1 MAELAMSVPTVRNAA
16 QAERRWFYGGGVH
29 SWLATAEDTDGTFLL
44 FSAEMEKG
52 KVTPLHTHPSDET
65 MYVVDG
71 AILAHL
77 DGAEHE
83 VTAGGILI
91 APRGVPHA
99 FMVVTESATLLTL
112 HTPGT
117 GQAFYLGASETLTA
131 TTQRLVDFDRIR
143 ASAATHGGIEILGP
157 PPFSMP

>member
-1 MAELAMSVPTVRNAA
+1 MAELAMSSPNIRSAA
-16 QAERRWFYGGGVH
+16 QAQRRWFYGGGVH

-44 FSAEMEKG
+44 FSAAMERG
-52 KVTPLHTHPSDET
+52 KVTPLHTHPTDET

-83 VTAGGILI
+83 VSAGGVLI

-99 FMVVTESATLLTL
+99 FMVVSEAATLLTL
-112 HTPGT
+112 HTPGS
-117 GQAFYLGASETLTA
+117 GQAFYFGASEPLTA
-131 TTQRLVDFDRIR
+131 TTQRVVDFDRIR
-143 ASAATHGGIEILGP
+143 ASAAAHGGIDIVGP
-157 PPFSMP
+157 PPFSRS